1 MFTLRNIKELLSKR
15 PKISKDTAILTSK
28 IVTEAL
34 RKEKAKVAIVA
45 RVGIHEKNYLKMLN
59 IRMLPSGLGRKK
71 ITTISYNFIL
81 PAKRIN

>member
-28 IVTEAL
+28 RVTESL
-34 RKEKAKVAIVA
+34 RKEKVAIVA